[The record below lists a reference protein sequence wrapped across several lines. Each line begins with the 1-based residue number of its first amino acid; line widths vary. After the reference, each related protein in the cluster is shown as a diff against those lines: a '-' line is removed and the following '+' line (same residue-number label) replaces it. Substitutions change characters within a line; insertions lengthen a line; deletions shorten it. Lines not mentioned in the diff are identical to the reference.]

1 VIAVSERL
9 PAACRMA
16 VISLAMLFSS
26 RLVMVSRRLT
36 GVPAAR
42 LVDRSRMRRSPPEQ
56 QNPSQSQDPRTSRTA
71 GEQRGA
77 HTRNQL
83 AKLLLQEP
91 SRK

>member
-1 VIAVSERL
+1 
-9 PAACRMA
+9 
-16 VISLAMLFSS
+16 
-26 RLVMVSRRLT
+26 
-36 GVPAAR
+36 
-42 LVDRSRMRRSPPEQ
+42 MRRSPPEQ